1 MDHKI
6 VLPED
11 PSSLP
16 CPMVKFFC
24 LTDDV
29 TVVFIIED
37 KYSEPLLRESLK
49 DLPKEDLDQIVDLVN
64 SYYSEEEVGQTEL
77 SKVTTVAEIQ
87 RILPS

>member
-29 TVVFIIED
+29 TVTFIIED
-37 KYSEPLLRESLK
+37 KYYEPLLRERLK
-49 DLPKEDLDQIVDLVN
+49 DLPEKDLNQIVDLVN

-77 SKVTTVAEIQ
+77 SKVTTVVKIQ

>member
-29 TVVFIIED
+29 TVTFIIED
-37 KYSEPLLRESLK
+37 KYYEPLLRESLK
-49 DLPKEDLDQIVDLVN
+49 DLPEKDLNQIVDLVN

-77 SKVTTVAEIQ
+77 SKVTTVVKIQ

>member
-29 TVVFIIED
+29 TVTFIIED
-37 KYSEPLLRESLK
+37 KYCEPLLRESLK
-49 DLPKEDLDQIVDLVN
+49 DLPEKDLNQIVDLVN

-77 SKVTTVAEIQ
+77 SKVTTVVKIQ